1 MNLKTWLATTALML
15 SSTAC
20 IKQDKPLTA
29 EMYQTLDSL
38 HNTKTQ
44 QYQQA
49 NNQSHTQDEIST
61 VFLQQTQSPILEQF
75 HHYNDTIQSSDSSQ
89 QTKTSDS
96 LWWIIN
102 RTSLSD
108 IFLSQNT
115 QPNQQ
120 HAKII
125 DYTVEIIEEPFSL
138 SWSWKTILTDIIQPS
153 KSIQFNQDI
162 IRSKVFDIFAKRFS
176 IQQNTVI
183 FLPPS
188 LAEQQEIY
196 TTMDEIRS
204 HIKSQNGI
212 AVKLLLSKSRM
223 KSYIYEKLGIT
234 YKSLILDNN
243 LSYQGGSQ
251 QFEKDIGTIIDIYQ

>member
-61 VFLQQTQSPILEQF
+61 IFQQKQSPILEQS

-108 IFLSQNT
+108 TSLSQNI

-120 HAKII
+120 HVKII
-125 DYTVEIIEEPFSL
+125 DYTVDIIEEPFSL
-138 SWSWKTILTDIIQPS
+138 SWSWKRILTDIIQPS

-196 TTMDEIRS
+196 TIIDEIRS